1 MSPRGNA
8 QDLGRVWES
17 RAAEYLHEHGMRM
30 LAQGYRCRLGEI
42 DLIGDD
48 GRDLVFVEVRARRQE
63 SLGSAVETVGP
74 GKQRRIVRATRHYL
88 MRHPSSQA
96 RHIRFDVVAFDAIDT
111 AEPRITWIRNA
122 FDAA

>member
-1 MSPRGNA
+1 MSPRGSA
-8 QDLGRVWES
+8 DLGRAWES
-17 RAAEYLHEHGMRM
+17 RAAAYLNEHGMQM

-48 GRDLVFVEVRARRQE
+48 GRDLVFVEVRARRQD
-63 SLGSAVETVGP
+63 SMGSALETVGP

-88 MRHPSSQA
+88 MRHPASQE

-111 AEPRITWIRNA
+111 PEPRITWIRNA
-122 FDAA
+122 FDAV